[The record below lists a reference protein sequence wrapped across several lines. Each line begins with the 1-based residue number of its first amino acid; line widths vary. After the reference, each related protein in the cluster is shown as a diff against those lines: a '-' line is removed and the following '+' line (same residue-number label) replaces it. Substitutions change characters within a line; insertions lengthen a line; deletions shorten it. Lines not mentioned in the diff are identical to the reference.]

1 MKHDYFV
8 DGFNFFKL
16 LLEFVV
22 VRLKNLNLH
31 VIHVV
36 FAELK
41 HSVTKSIG
49 KLKATLHVA
58 FFGLLMGTP
67 YVFKVFLCIFT
78 LKKVTENQLV
88 FIYRLFRNY

>member
-8 DGFNFFKL
+8 DSFNFFKL
-16 LLEFVV
+16 LLELVI

-41 HSVTKSIG
+41 HSVPKGIG
-49 KLKATLHVA
+49 KLKAALDIA
-58 FFGLLMGTP
+58 FFSLLM
-67 YVFKVFLCIFT
+67 
-78 LKKVTENQLV
+78 
-88 FIYRLFRNY
+88 